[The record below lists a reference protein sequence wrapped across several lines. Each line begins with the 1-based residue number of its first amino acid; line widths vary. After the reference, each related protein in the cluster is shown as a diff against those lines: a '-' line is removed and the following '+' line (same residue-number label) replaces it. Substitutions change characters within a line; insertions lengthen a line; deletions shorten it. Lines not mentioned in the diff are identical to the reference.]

1 MGNKIFL
8 VLGGA
13 RSGKSE
19 FAEKLMYHFTGKRK
33 GYIATS
39 QILDEEMKYRVLLHK
54 ERRPSDWKTYEI
66 MHTAGNQ
73 IGTVL
78 NETDTILFD
87 CITMYVSNLLMDHIS
102 NIDAEVLGVS
112 DLEKLQSLLQNDLD
126 RMFNEISLV
135 SDREIIFVSDELGMG
150 IVPANAM
157 GRVYR
162 DLVGL
167 ANQYIAK
174 KADEVY
180 LSIAGI
186 TVAEIVP
193 YTPSFVAMY
202 PTAFFS
208 PVSLSTA
215 SPTANPVTLITLS
228 FIVCN
233 LILPFS

>member
-19 FAEKLMYHFTGKRK
+19 FAEKQMYYFTGKRK

-186 TVAEIVP
+186 TVELKSRGVE
-193 YTPSFVAMY
+193 
-202 PTAFFS
+202 
-208 PVSLSTA
+208 LS
-215 SPTANPVTLITLS
+215 
-228 FIVCN
+228 
-233 LILPFS
+233 